1 MAKTLT
7 PLDAYTLINS
17 LAKQATGQT
26 NLTATDV
33 SSFISVGEKILSTGY
48 ENVLGS
54 LSLVLGRTLIA
65 TRSYKARFSI
75 LNEINSGVFANRMRK
90 ISYYADEALPTGAW
104 NTQLYTNLA
113 EGYTSGDNG
122 GNSTKS
128 QWEQHRKEVLE
139 ISFGGSNVWQYCI
152 TRDRD
157 ALKVAF
163 RGPDEF
169 NAFVTGILVEC
180 ANDIESELEA
190 FNRMTFNSEVIKRM
204 YLDTNS
210 YIKNGAINLTA
221 AFNSKFGTTYTSA
234 QLRSTYLK
242 EFLAF
247 MVAKIKEVSDRM
259 EERGTDYHDPFANAN
274 GQVILRH
281 TPKDRQRL
289 MLYGPLFRDAEAL
302 VMPEIF
308 NPSYLNMDQQ
318 FERVEFWQS
327 NYSDTV
333 RPQLNMTSAY
343 LDHVTGEQTTTG
355 AITIDFLVGAI
366 WDVDAVMTNMVLEG
380 SDATP
385 MEARKKY
392 YNIWSDFAKQSI
404 TDQTENMV
412 IFYMKDA
419 I

>member
-33 SSFISVGEKILSTGY
+33 SSFISVCEKILSTGY

-355 AITIDFLVGAI
+355 AITIDYLVGAI
-366 WDVDAVMTNMVLEG
+366 WDVDAVMTNMILEG